1 MLFVI
6 RKCIIDIK
14 SKEGGIDM
22 VEERVDS
29 FMDMLKQFERYIECK
44 MDRDRGEYLI
54 KKKKIT
60 RKFMISYLILKS
72 AGNDATDVKLML
84 LLLKQLED
92 FVNSNG
98 NRNYIDG
105 RLVVEKIQMCYKGIQ
120 FFSGDPNVSVED
132 ILKL

>member
-1 MLFVI
+1 
-6 RKCIIDIK
+6 
-14 SKEGGIDM
+14 
-22 VEERVDS
+22 
-29 FMDMLKQFERYIECK
+29 
-44 MDRDRGEYLI
+44 
-54 KKKKIT
+54 
-60 RKFMISYLILKS
+60 MISYLILKS